1 MNENGMYAISEF
13 QYIMKKS
20 QLEDI
25 DEPLLWNMMTQGNEK
40 AFEVLYSRY
49 YDSMFYYGSRYRFD
63 RSLIEDCIQDVF
75 VYIFNNRTLGSVQY
89 IQAYLLRSLRNRLLG
104 QLSLQKNDSLEEIP
118 FELTI
123 EDSMFE
129 ELFPKDDGELK
140 VGKRLVA
147 ILQTLTEKQKNVLYL
162 RYVKGL
168 TFNEISVILNVN
180 SQSVQNQL
188 SRMLFGLRN
197 RFSAEE

>member
-1 MNENGMYAISEF
+1 M
-13 QYIMKKS
+13 MKKS

-25 DEPLLWNMMTQGNEK
+25 DEPQLWNMMTQGNEK
-40 AFEVLYSRY
+40 AFEILYSRY

-63 RSLIEDCIQDVF
+63 QSLIEDCIQDVF
-75 VYIFNNRTLGSVQY
+75 VHIFNNRALGSVQY
-89 IQAYLLRSLRNRLLG
+89 IQAYLLRSLRNMLLG
-104 QLSLQKNDSLEEIP
+104 QLSLQKNDSLEDIP

-140 VGKRLVA
+140 VGKKLVA

-168 TFNEISVILNVN
+168 TFNEIAEMLNIN

-188 SRMLFGLRN
+188 SRTLFSLRD
-197 RFSAEE
+197 RFSIEE

>member
-1 MNENGMYAISEF
+1 M
-13 QYIMKKS
+13 MKKS

-25 DEPLLWNMMTQGNEK
+25 DEPQLWNMMTQGNEK

-49 YDSMFYYGSRYRFD
+49 YDSMFYYGSRYRTD

-89 IQAYLLRSLRNRLLG
+89 IQAYLLRSLRNMLLA
-104 QLSLQKNDSLEEIP
+104 QLSLQNNYSLEEIP

-162 RYVKGL
+162 RYVKEL
-168 TFNEISVILNVN
+168 SFHEISEILNVN

-188 SRMLFGLRN
+188 SRMLFGLRD